1 MLTKFYTF
9 FDIAENWFKFHIN
22 FIKSILKSPTSAILD
37 YTIINLPYLK
47 LKIHIYHGSVQ
58 QYQED
63 AVQIKI
69 SMFLHFPMTKFYAC
83 SFLKYSHTFLYQL
96 VFFFVLFWYECLV
109 FWKFIQGLH
118 FIVVLHSLRISKS
131 LPKSWFTL
139 VIVFKV

>member
-96 VFFFVLFWYECLV
+96 VFFLFCFGMSVWFFGSLYKDFILLLSYIVWGFLNPCLN
-109 FWKFIQGLH
+109 LD
-118 FIVVLHSLRISKS
+118 LL
-131 LPKSWFTL
+131 
-139 VIVFKV
+139 

>member
-96 VFFFVLFWYECLV
+96 VFFFFCFGMSVWFFGSLYKDFILLLSYIVWGFLNPCLN
-109 FWKFIQGLH
+109 LD
-118 FIVVLHSLRISKS
+118 LL
-131 LPKSWFTL
+131 
-139 VIVFKV
+139 